1 MMNADRPSP
10 CDIRSARHK
19 TGFTMEEAGAIVFV
33 SRKTWLSWERD
44 VGHPDHRDMHPA
56 IAQLFALKVGLVKLE
71 DVAPLASVLK
81 ERLARL
87 ERKWD

>member
-1 MMNADRPSP
+1 MKVDCPSP
-10 CDIRSARHK
+10 VDIRSARHK

-56 IAQLFALKVGLVKLE
+56 YAQLFALKVGLIKLE
-71 DVAPLASVLK
+71 DVAPLVSVIEERR
-81 ERLARL
+81 ERLN
-87 ERKWD
+87 RKWG